1 MKKNNVSLN
10 ESEMEDPKW
19 WCRYHKESADYLA
32 YRIIQ
37 YLEEPTESMAGIL
50 KRVAETVLEQ
60 NKN

>member
-1 MKKNNVSLN
+1 MEKNNVSLT
-10 ESEMEDPKW
+10 ESEIKDSKW

-32 YRIIQ
+32 FRIMQ
-37 YLEEPTESMAGIL
+37 YFEEPTESMEGIL

>member
-1 MKKNNVSLN
+1 MKKNNISLTD
-10 ESEMEDPKW
+10 SEKSQLDW

-37 YLEEPTESMAGIL
+37 YLDDPTESMAGIL
-50 KRVAETVLEQ
+50 RKVAETVLEQ

>member
-1 MKKNNVSLN
+1 MEKNNVSLTD
-10 ESEMEDPKW
+10 SEMGQLDW
-19 WCRYHKESADYLA
+19 WCRYHKETADYLA

-50 KRVAETVLEQ
+50 RRVAETVLEQ

>member
-1 MKKNNVSLN
+1 MEKNNVSLTD
-10 ESEMEDPKW
+10 SEMSQLDW
-19 WCRYHKESADYLA
+19 WCRYHKETADYLA

-50 KRVAETVLEQ
+50 RRVAETVLEQ